1 MWSSGIRRW
10 ARSPPGLGSAYRGRL
25 NLKASDQRTTL
36 RPESTRFVFKNSS
49 GARDL
54 NPGPHGPEPAPS
66 RVLQYPRGSS
76 GVLLYLIGAMVVTVL
91 VLSCP
96 PGSGIA
102 VVTSA

>member
-1 MWSSGIRRW
+1 MPHEGLKLPLDIYRRIEIW
-10 ARSPPGLGSAYRGRL
+10 
-25 NLKASDQRTTL
+25 
-36 RPESTRFVFKNSS
+36 S

-76 GVLLYLIGAMVVTVL
+76 GVLLYLIGAMVVTVR

-102 VVTSA
+102 